1 MSIEAEWFFTISAE
15 FLPPI
20 SIYHY
25 QIQTLNEVHK
35 NLKPTHIKPV
45 LQKAN
50 KD

>member
-15 FLPPI
+15 FLTPI
-20 SIYHY
+20 SHY